1 MGQRRR
7 LGRGTSAQ
15 SLFHRLSE
23 TSTPTVVFVLLMFGV
38 FAPHRRR
45 SFKGAAVSST
55 SSTSSSS
62 STFLAVF
69 CTIFIQHS
77 QDSFDLLPCFYICS
91 LLSST
96 SDRPTKDRTS
106 DALSRAAS
114 SFRFLFAVVAWCI
127 RTPSR
132 QLLSHHRRAART
144 GSGERTGPST
154 PGALAAGRRHKNELA
169 PAGRAR
175 GVRSSRPRPLRRGL
189 MVADYCL
196 ATTIFLSRVV
206 D

>member
-45 SFKGAAVSST
+45 SFKGAVSSST
-55 SSTSSSS
+55 SSSSS

-69 CTIFIQHS
+69 CTIFIQRHS
-77 QDSFDLLPCFYICS
+77 QDSFDLLPCFLYI
-91 LLSST
+91 LLLYST

-169 PAGRAR
+169 PTGRAR
-175 GVRSSRPRPLRRGL
+175 VRSSRPRPLRRGL

>member
-62 STFLAVF
+62 TFLAVF

-77 QDSFDLLPCFYICS
+77 QDSFDLLPCFLYM
-91 LLSST
+91 LYFPL
-96 SDRPTKDRTS
+96 RPTDRRKTERATHFRAPRRPSGSYSPSSRGAYARHPASCSRIIAERREREAANERAPRLRGHSRPGDATKTS
-106 DALSRAAS
+106 SHRP
-114 SFRFLFAVVAWCI
+114 VV
-127 RTPSR
+127 PVVSG
-132 QLLSHHRRAART
+132 ARD
-144 GSGERTGPST
+144 RVRC
-154 PGALAAGRRHKNELA
+154 AAG
-169 PAGRAR
+169 
-175 GVRSSRPRPLRRGL
+175 
-189 MVADYCL
+189 
-196 ATTIFLSRVV
+196 
-206 D
+206 